1 MTTSL
6 IDGVG
11 GALLFS
17 ADPVRLA
24 RWYTE
29 HLGIAFEGPAER
41 PPFYVVYWSRAEE
54 DPSRRVDTSFSILT
68 LKVPPPPSD
77 TRAQPRT
84 ADEMYGDRVFMVSFR
99 VRDLDRLLAHLASKE
114 VHPLA
119 AQEETYGRFA
129 WIADADGHRVEL
141 YQPLPQSG

>member
-11 GALLFS
+11 GALVFS

-41 PPFYVVYWSRAEE
+41 PPFYVVYWSRGE
-54 DPSRRVDTSFSILT
+54 DDASRGVDTSFSILT

-77 TRAQPRT
+77 ADAQPST
-84 ADEMYGDRVFMVSFR
+84 PDAMYGDRPFMVSFR
-99 VRDLDRLLAHLASKE
+99 VRDLDALLAHLASKE
-114 VHPLA
+114 VRPLA
-119 AQEETYGRFA
+119 AQDETYGRFA
-129 WIADADGHRVEL
+129 WIVDADGHRVEL

>member
-11 GALLFS
+11 GMFVFS
-17 ADPVRLA
+17 ADPARLA
-24 RWYTE
+24 RWYAE
-29 HLGIAFEGPAER
+29 HLGITFEGAAGE
-41 PPFYVVYWSRAEE
+41 PPFYAVYWSRAED

-68 LKVPPPPSD
+68 LNVPPTP
-77 TRAQPRT
+77 RASAAEPT
-84 ADEMYGDRVFMVSFR
+84 TPDAMYGDRAFMVNFR
-99 VRDLDRLLAHLASKE
+99 VRDLDALLAHLAVKA

-119 AQEETYGRFA
+119 RQDESYGRFA
-129 WIADADGHRVEL
+129 WILDADGHRVEL